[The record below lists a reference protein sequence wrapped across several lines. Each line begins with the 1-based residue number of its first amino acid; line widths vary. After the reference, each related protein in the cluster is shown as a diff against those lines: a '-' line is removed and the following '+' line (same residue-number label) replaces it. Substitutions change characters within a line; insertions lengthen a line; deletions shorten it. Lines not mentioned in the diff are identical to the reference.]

1 MQKRPNASHKLQ
13 FLFCYILIRL
23 FDLDVW
29 QSRSTCCLISY
40 ETSITRSITLRRHKR
55 IFCMAKIEWKNLM
68 LTYKEYIGLFKA
80 LYFDF
85 ACVIFCWTKM
95 ELFSVK
101 SSTAV
106 YQFCLCLCE
115 KNTNHNNE
123 LEDNRNHANIKK
135 WTDKRA

>member
-68 LTYKEYIGLFKA
+68 LTYKEYIWLFKA
-80 LYFDF
+80 LYF

-135 WTDKRA
+135 WTDKHA

>member
-80 LYFDF
+80 LYF

-115 KNTNHNNE
+115 KNTNYNNE
-123 LEDNRNHANIKK
+123 LQDNRNHANIKK
-135 WTDKRA
+135 WTDKHA

>member
-68 LTYKEYIGLFKA
+68 LTYKEYIWLFKA
-80 LYFDF
+80 LYF

-123 LEDNRNHANIKK
+123 LEDNRNHANIIK
-135 WTDKRA
+135 WTDKHA